1 MADRDADGKVV
12 ELDFTAYGEDGDK
25 AYGTVAIAIGD
36 VGGTGVAAEGGDIR
50 YYTDYSGRVQINA
63 NDIARFFEESYP
75 GYTLQYVTFKDAPTY
90 GSLYY
95 NYYGTSSYGS
105 SSSLRITDDN
115 CDDIDFYFSPSSS
128 QHALSELTYIPSGV
142 NYCAQIPFTAYGP
155 AAALCP
161 APSSSA

>member
-1 MADRDADGKVV
+1 M
-12 ELDFTAYGEDGDK
+12 
-25 AYGTVAIAIGD
+25 AIAIGD
-36 VGGTGVAAEGGDIR
+36 VGGVTAEGGDIR

-142 NYCAQIPFTAYGP
+142 NYCARSPSPLTAP
-155 AAALCP
+155 AAVLCP

>member
-1 MADRDADGKVV
+1 M
-12 ELDFTAYGEDGDK
+12 
-25 AYGTVAIAIGD
+25 
-36 VGGTGVAAEGGDIR
+36 
-50 YYTDYSGRVQINA
+50 
-63 NDIARFFEESYP
+63 
-75 GYTLQYVTFKDAPTY
+75 YVTLRCATY

-115 CDDIDFYFSPSSS
+115 CDDIDFYFSPFSS

-142 NYCAQIPFTAYGP
+142 NYCARSPSPLTAP
-155 AAALCP
+155 AAVLCP

>member
-1 MADRDADGKVV
+1 M
-12 ELDFTAYGEDGDK
+12 
-25 AYGTVAIAIGD
+25 
-36 VGGTGVAAEGGDIR
+36 
-50 YYTDYSGRVQINA
+50 QINA

-142 NYCAQIPFTAYGP
+142 NYCAQIPSPLTAP
-155 AAALCP
+155 AAVLCP

>member
-1 MADRDADGKVV
+1 MFRFNNDYNRGAHP
-12 ELDFTAYGEDGDK
+12 EILK
-25 AYGTVAIAIGD
+25 ALA
-36 VGGTGVAAEGGDIR
+36 
-50 YYTDYSGRVQINA
+50 QN
-63 NDIARFFEESYP
+63 NEESYP

-142 NYCAQIPFTAYGP
+142 NYCAQLTAP
-155 AAALCP
+155 AAVLCP